1 MKSVIFCT
9 LLILNFIPPDSKV
22 DKRRTE
28 RLKSIAGDED
38 VFDENVLVLKKNQPE
53 RGRRRER

>member
-9 LLILNFIPPDSKV
+9 LLILNFIPPVSKV

-28 RLKSIAGDED
+28 RLRSIAGDED

>member
-1 MKSVIFCT
+1 M
-9 LLILNFIPPDSKV
+9 NFIPPDSKV

-28 RLKSIAGDED
+28 RLRSIAGDED

-53 RGRRRER
+53 CGRRRER